1 MGLRLEFASV
11 RASESSVKQELDELA
26 AQGLYR
32 PLRVIESPQGT
43 EVVIG
48 GRRLINL
55 SSNNYL
61 GLNTHPK
68 LVDAMIDATRE
79 FGAGSGAVR
88 TIAGTMSVHEELE
101 RRLADFKHTEASLTL
116 QSGYAT
122 NLGILSSVLVE
133 GDVVISDE
141 LNHASIID
149 GIRLTKADR
158 IIYKHRDLDSLE
170 EALQQ
175 AETKGYR
182 RKLVVTDGVF
192 SMDGDIAPLPGIVD
206 RAETHQAMV
215 MVDDAHASGVLGENG
230 RGSVNHFGL
239 DGRVEIQ
246 VGTLSK
252 AMGVLGGYAACSA
265 VMREYLVARSRPFLF
280 STSHPPGVAAACIAA
295 IDVLL
300 GEPQR
305 IDRLW
310 DNTRYFK
317 GELKGMGF
325 DTGVSETPITPVI
338 AGDPEMANALSDS
351 LLEGG
356 IFAQPI
362 VFPMVAREQ
371 SRIRTIVTSEH
382 SRAQLDATL
391 EVFQSA
397 GKKLGLLA

>member
-1 MGLRLEFASV
+1 VTGAHESEATLR
-11 RASESSVKQELDELA
+11 QELDELIA
-26 AQGLYR
+26 SGLYR

-43 EVVIG
+43 EVTIK

-61 GLNTHPK
+61 GLNTHPR
-68 LVDAMIDATRE
+68 LVRATIDATTR

-88 TIAGTMSVHEELE
+88 TIAGTMSIHEELE
-101 RRLADFKHTEASLTL
+101 RRLAEFKHTEASLTL

-149 GIRLTKADR
+149 GIRLTRADR
-158 IIYKHRDLDSLE
+158 LIYRHRDLDSLE
-170 EALQQ
+170 EQLEKA
-175 AETKGYR
+175 TRYR

-192 SMDGDIAPLPGIVD
+192 SMDGDIAPLPGIVE
-206 RAETHQAMV
+206 RAEAHTAMV
-215 MVDDAHASGVLGENG
+215 MVDDAHASGVLGKNG
-230 RGSVNHFGL
+230 RGSVSHFGL

-252 AMGVLGGYAACSA
+252 AMGVLGGYSA
-265 VMREYLVARSRPFLF
+265 SSLTVREFLIARARPFLF

-300 GEPQR
+300 EEPER

-310 DNTRYFK
+310 VNTGYFK
-317 GELKGMGF
+317 GQLQQLGF

-338 AGDPEMANALSDS
+338 AGDPDRANALSDA

-362 VFPMVAREQ
+362 VFPMVKREQ

-391 EVFQSA
+391 EVFASA
-397 GKKLGLLA
+397 GKKLELIG

>member
-1 MGLRLEFASV
+1 VTRPSEASL
-11 RASESSVKQELDELA
+11 KQELDELA
-26 AQGLYR
+26 AGGLYR
-32 PLRVIESPQGT
+32 PMTVIESPQGT
-43 EVVIG
+43 EVVIK

-61 GLNTHPK
+61 GLNTHPR
-68 LVDAMIDATRE
+68 LVAATVAATNR

-88 TIAGTMSVHEELE
+88 TIAGTLSIHEELE

-122 NLGILSSVLVE
+122 NLGILSCVLVE

-141 LNHASIID
+141 FNHASIID

-158 IIYKHRDLDSLE
+158 LVYRHRDLDSLE
-170 EALQQ
+170 EAL
-175 AETKGYR
+175 ATAGKYR

-192 SMDGDIAPLPGIVD
+192 SMDGDIAPLPGIVE
-206 RAETHQAMV
+206 RAEAHAAMV
-215 MVDDAHASGVLGENG
+215 MVDDAHASGVLGKNG
-230 RGSVNHFGL
+230 RGSVSHFEL

-252 AMGVLGGYAACSA
+252 AMGVLGGYAAGSST
-265 VMREYLVARSRPFLF
+265 MREYLVAKARPFLF

-300 GEPQR
+300 AEPER
-305 IDRLW
+305 IERLW
-310 DNTRYFK
+310 ENTRYFK
-317 GELKGMGF
+317 GQLQAMGF
-325 DTGVSETPITPVI
+325 NTGVSETPITPVI
-338 AGDPEMANALSDS
+338 AGDPDRANALSDA
-351 LLEGG
+351 LLAGG

-362 VFPMVAREQ
+362 VFPMVKREQ
-371 SRIRTIVTSEH
+371 SRVRTIVTSEH

-391 EVFQSA
+391 EVFQAA
-397 GKKLGLLA
+397 GKKLGLT